1 MDTGCLAAPGKTV
14 RDLGAGWSPRGTVCM
29 THRRVAT
36 LWHLPIQSPAALQV
50 DAYRQR
56 LGEGNSEI
64 KPHSPSY
71 GSSSL
76 TAL

>member
-1 MDTGCLAAPGKTV
+1 
-14 RDLGAGWSPRGTVCM
+14 M
-29 THRRVAT
+29 THRRVVT

-64 KPHSPSY
+64 KPYSTAM
-71 GSSSL
+71 GQIVSL
-76 TAL
+76 PCED